1 MAEHQQGPHDAHHTQ
16 SDHGGA
22 HHVNYKKIY
31 LTLLVLL
38 VISVVGPFFGIVWV
52 TLITAFGIAI
62 VKANLVIQNF
72 MHLKWERRIAKWF
85 LTTSLVLMALMMAG
99 VSVDVMNHEGNNW
112 ENVAAM
118 AAVERGIPLE
128 PGEETELAEETDAEP
143 VETAAFNAPQMF
155 GLVCG
160 SCHGAAGDGTGP
172 AGALLN
178 PKPANFTDPA
188 FWAEQNLHPQFP
200 VRDRARI
207 VQVIAN
213 GGPAVGKSPLM
224 VGWSASFTAEQIE
237 QLADHV
243 MSFRP
248 AQ

>member
-1 MAEHQQGPHDAHHTQ
+1 MAEHHDPHDAHH
-16 SDHGGA
+16 DGG

-31 LTLLVLL
+31 FTLLGLL
-38 VISVVGPFFGIVWV
+38 VVSVVGPFFGILWV

-85 LTTSLVLMALMMAG
+85 LTTSLVLMALFMAG

-112 ENVAAM
+112 ENIAAQ

-128 PGEETELAEETDAEP
+128 PGEVEEEVEEEGEP
-143 VETAAFNAPQMF
+143 VETAAFNAPQMY
-155 GLVCG
+155 GLICG
-160 SCHGAAGDGTGP
+160 SCHGATGAGDGP
-172 AGALLN
+172 AGAVLN
-178 PKPANFTDPA
+178 PRPANFTDPA
-188 FWAEQNLHPQFP
+188 FWAEGNLHPQFP
-200 VRDRARI
+200 TRDRARI
-207 VQVIAN
+207 LQVITN
-213 GGPAVGKSPLM
+213 GGASVGKSPLM

-237 QLADHV
+237 QITDHV

-248 AQ
+248 Q

>member
-1 MAEHQQGPHDAHHTQ
+1 MAEHHDDT
-16 SDHGGA
+16 

-31 LTLLVLL
+31 FTLLGLL
-38 VISVVGPFFGIVWV
+38 VVSVAGPFIGVLWV

-85 LTTSLVLMALMMAG
+85 LATSLVLMALFVGG

-128 PGEETELAEETDAEP
+128 PGEEGEAVEEEGVEAEP
-143 VETAAFNAPQMF
+143 VEAAFSAPQMF
-155 GLVCG
+155 GLVCA
-160 SCHGAAGDGTGP
+160 SCHGTAGDGTGP
-172 AGALLN
+172 AGAALT
-178 PKPANFTDPA
+178 PPPANFTDPA
-188 FWAEQNLHPQFP
+188 FWAAQNLHAEYP
-200 VRDRARI
+200 VRDRERI
-207 VQVIAN
+207 VHVIAN
-213 GGPAVGKSPLM
+213 GAASVGLSPLM
-224 VGWSASFTAEQIE
+224 VGWSASFTPEQIE

-243 MSFRP
+243 MSLRP
-248 AQ
+248 PQ

>member
-1 MAEHQQGPHDAHHTQ
+1 MAEQHDDKHHGAG
-16 SDHGGA
+16 HGDA

-31 LTLLVLL
+31 FTLLGLL
-38 VISVVGPFFGIVWV
+38 VVSVVGPFFGIVWV

-72 MHLKWERRIAKWF
+72 MHLKWEKRIAKWF

-128 PGEETELAEETDAEP
+128 PGEETEMAEEAETEP
-143 VETAAFNAPQMF
+143 TETAAFNAPQMF

-172 AGALLN
+172 AGAALN

-188 FWAEQNLHPQFP
+188 FWAEQNLGSQFP

-213 GGPAVGKSPLM
+213 GGASVGKSPLM
-224 VGWSASFTAEQIE
+224 VAWNASFTPEQIE

>member
-1 MAEHQQGPHDAHHTQ
+1 MAEHHDPHDAHQ
-16 SDHGGA
+16 GDA
-22 HHVNYKKIY
+22 HHVNYKNKY
-31 LTLLVLL
+31 LTLLALL
-38 VISVVGPFFGIVWV
+38 AVSVAGPFIGVVWV

-62 VKANLVIQNF
+62 VKANIVIQNF

-112 ENVAAM
+112 ENIAAQ

-128 PGEETELAEETDAEP
+128 PGEVEEEAETEAEP
-143 VETAAFNAPQMF
+143 VEAAAFNTPQMF
-155 GLVCG
+155 GLICG

-172 AGALLN
+172 AGAALN

-188 FWAEQNLHPQFP
+188 FWAEQNLNPQFP

-207 VQVIAN
+207 IQVITN
-213 GGPAVGKSPLM
+213 GGASVGKSPLM
-224 VGWSASFTAEQIE
+224 VAWNASFTPEQIE

-243 MSFRP
+243 MGFRP
-248 AQ
+248 Q